1 MLVEGVRKGDERAFL
16 LLLERHQG
24 AMLRLARFYVANEAT
39 AEDVVQETW
48 IAILRGIHGFDGR
61 SSLKTWMYRILT
73 NRAKT
78 IGVREHKSVPDGAL
92 VAHEVDRSEPAVPA
106 DRFLDLLDN
115 SWPGHWRQPPLAWER
130 TSGRR
135 NGASVAQ
142 VVLEAIDALSSV
154 QKVVI
159 TLRDIECWSAAEV
172 CNALELSETNQRV
185 LLHRARSKVRQHLE
199 THFRDTRE
207 E

>member
-1 MLVEGVRKGDERAFL
+1 MVDGIRTGDERAFV

-24 AMLRLARFYVANEAT
+24 AMLRLARFYVASEAT

-48 IAILRGIHGFDGR
+48 IAILGGINGFDGR

-73 NRAKT
+73 NRAKS
-78 IGVREHKSVPDGAL
+78 IGVRERKSLPDGAL
-92 VAHEVDRSEPAVPA
+92 VALEVDRSERAVPA
-106 DRFLDLLDN
+106 DRFLDLLDS
-115 SWPGHWRQPPLAWER
+115 SWPGHWRQPPLEWER
-130 TSGRR
+130 KSGGR
-135 NGASVAQ
+135 NGASIAQ
-142 VVLEAIDALSSV
+142 VVLEAIDALSPV

-172 CNALELSETNQRV
+172 CNVLELSETNQRV

-199 THFRDTRE
+199 TNFRDARE